1 MLTQTTHA
9 HYEQLCRLDVLGLE
23 DSAENDQQDVYTEF
37 KEQLERS
44 SEGWYQTALPWKGNH
59 PPPLPN
65 NCAGSLKR
73 LDDSSIGNGGTSA
86 FFLKMRLA
94 IPGTT
99 LNPTNRPT
107 NSPQMKPTFFTFQR
121 IFSKQLP
128 NSHPY
133 DYRHP
138 YNHQKVH
145 QNDPPNDSTFCILK
159 LYIFPIES
167 AFKYSH
173 HSVTFSE
180 NRMSFSESQEVDDVI
195 PQGLSR

>member
-1 MLTQTTHA
+1 MAVSGSLFQKTPSQ
-9 HYEQLCRLDVLGLE
+9 
-23 DSAENDQQDVYTEF
+23 
-37 KEQLERS
+37 
-44 SEGWYQTALPWKGNH
+44 
-59 PPPLPN
+59 PPPVQLLAPK
-65 NCAGSLKR
+65 KR
-73 LDDSSIGNGGTSA
+73 PANDIIILHVSMQ
-86 FFLKMRLA
+86 LLA
-94 IPGTT
+94 PK
-99 LNPTNRPT
+99 ND
-107 NSPQMKPTFFTFQR
+107 PQMKSIFFHVSAH
-121 IFSKQLP
+121 FSKQLP

-138 YNHQKVH
+138 YNHRKVH

-195 PQGLSR
+195 QGTFPWNESSDCYCYQVI